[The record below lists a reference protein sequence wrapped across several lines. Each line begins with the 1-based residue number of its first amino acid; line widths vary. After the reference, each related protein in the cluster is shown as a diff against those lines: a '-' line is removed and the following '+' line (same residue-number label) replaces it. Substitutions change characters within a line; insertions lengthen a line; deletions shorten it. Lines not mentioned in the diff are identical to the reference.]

1 MLRTYSRNVEAEA
14 ALRAATRVDPTFA
27 EAWYNLGD
35 LLDEQG
41 RSEAAIECLRQAL
54 QALLITQM
62 QCSTRAAA
70 TTKKSVRGGC
80 RSLAP
85 LSRYGSPIGM
95 GRTGAP
101 ILEIL

>member
-41 RSEAAIECLRQAL
+41 RSEAAIEFLRQAL
-54 QALLITQM
+54 QAASDYADAMFNSRCCYNEKI
-62 QCSTRAAA
+62 STR
-70 TTKKSVRGGC
+70 R
-80 RSLAP
+80 LQ
-85 LSRYGSPIGM
+85 I
-95 GRTGAP
+95 TGAAISLRIANRNGP
-101 ILEIL
+101 HGRADP